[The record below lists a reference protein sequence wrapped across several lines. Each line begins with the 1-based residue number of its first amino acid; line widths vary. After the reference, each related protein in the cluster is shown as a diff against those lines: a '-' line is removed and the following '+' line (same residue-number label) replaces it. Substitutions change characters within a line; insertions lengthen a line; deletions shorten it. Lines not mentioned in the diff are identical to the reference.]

1 MADLY
6 GMVFL
11 YGKNWEKHVV
21 MKFFFLISKV
31 WKLDN
36 NLFEHRGR
44 HWHFYGKKMKKIR
57 VSTMEFGECNA
68 VGATVF
74 GVWLFLDNS

>member
-1 MADLY
+1 
-6 GMVFL
+6 
-11 YGKNWEKHVV
+11 
-21 MKFFFLISKV
+21 
-31 WKLDN
+31 
-36 NLFEHRGR
+36 
-44 HWHFYGKKMKKIR
+44 MKKIR

>member
-11 YGKNWEKHVV
+11 YGKSWEKHVV
-21 MKFFFLISKV
+21 MKLLFFCMAKV

-44 HWHFYGKKMKKIR
+44 HWHFLWEKD
-57 VSTMEFGECNA
+57 EEN
-68 VGATVF
+68 
-74 GVWLFLDNS
+74 